1 MHLLENE
8 TISVLLSDVVF
19 FPFDE
24 LLPAALKSELS
35 L

>member
-8 TISVLLSDVVF
+8 TVLLSDVVF